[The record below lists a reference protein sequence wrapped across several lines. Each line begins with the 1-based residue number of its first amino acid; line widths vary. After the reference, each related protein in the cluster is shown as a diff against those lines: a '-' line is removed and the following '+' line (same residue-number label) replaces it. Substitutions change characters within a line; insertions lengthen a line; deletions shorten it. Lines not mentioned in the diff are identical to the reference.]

1 MQRRQEYDSF
11 KWNRDM
17 QIEVPRKRFTVDE
30 FHRMG
35 DTGVLTEGD
44 RLELIEGEIVK
55 MTPIGNR
62 HLGCVNAA
70 VTKLAIA
77 LAGRAVIS
85 GQNPLQL
92 SDQSEPQPDIVV
104 LKPRQDFYRSR
115 RPEASD
121 SLLVIEVADTSI
133 KYDRDL
139 KLRLYARAGV
149 PEVWIEDLK
158 DNVLLVY
165 RDVSEDEYKT
175 QLSLP
180 RSATVSPQAFP
191 DVVLQVEEMLG

>member
-1 MQRRQEYDSF
+1 MGEIGILTDS
-11 KWNRDM
+11 
-17 QIEVPRKRFTVDE
+17 
-30 FHRMG
+30 
-35 DTGVLTEGD
+35 D
-44 RLELIEGEIVK
+44 RVELIEGEVVK

-77 LAGRAVIS
+77 LAGRAVVS

-92 SDQSEPQPDIVV
+92 SNLSEPQPDIVV
-104 LKPRQDFYRSR
+104 LKPRKDFYRSK
-115 RPEASD
+115 RPETGDAF
-121 SLLVIEVADTSI
+121 LVIEVADTSI
-133 KYDRDL
+133 KYDRDV
-139 KLRLYARAGV
+139 KLGLYARAGV
-149 PEVWIEDLK
+149 REVWIENLA

-165 RDVSEDEYKT
+165 RDVTEAGYKT

-191 DVVLQVEEMLG
+191 DVILQVEELLG